1 MRKCARAKDTTRRSS
16 DNALVPVTYDLY
28 DVCDVRL
35 AGHMNTPFNRI
46 TLIVL
51 DGAGIGAMPDASE
64 WGDSG
69 ADTLG
74 HICESRQLRLPNLQS
89 LGLGNI
95 RPLAG
100 LPPLENVRGCYG
112 KCALRSN
119 GKDTTTGHWEMA
131 GIILERAFPTY
142 PNGFPQ
148 SVIDQFVARSHVP
161 GILGNIPASGTE
173 IIKQLGDE
181 HVKTSKPIVY
191 TSADSV
197 FQIAAHEEIIPL
209 ERLYEIC
216 EIARDLLRGEHEV
229 GRVIARPFLGKPGSF
244 FRTENRHDYAV
255 PPPRE
260 NLLPVLSANGLDVV
274 AIGKIASIY
283 DSTGVTQ
290 DISAKNNEQSI
301 NQTIRALEQQTRGL
315 VFSNLVDF
323 DMLYGHRRDTEG
335 YARALEHFDSRWPEI
350 ETVMRNDDLVI
361 ITADH
366 GNDPTYPGTDH
377 TREYAPLLVF
387 GKVAKAGINL
397 GSRRSLADI
406 GKTIAENFGL
416 SLDSGESFLDEIVL
430 V

>member
-1 MRKCARAKDTTRRSS
+1 MVGNKTSFKR
-16 DNALVPVTYDLY
+16 VV
-28 DVCDVRL
+28 
-35 AGHMNTPFNRI
+35 I
-46 TLIVL
+46 IVL
-51 DGAGIGAMPDASE
+51 DGAGIGAMPDAPE
-64 WGDSG
+64 WGDAGS
-69 ADTLG
+69 DTFG
-74 HICESRQLRLPNLQS
+74 HICESREVRLPNLQG

-95 RPLAG
+95 RRLAG
-100 LPPLENVRGCYG
+100 VEAIENPRGSYG

-148 SVIDQFVARSHVP
+148 SILDQFIKRTHVP

-173 IIKQLGDE
+173 VIKDLGAE
-181 HVKTSKPIVY
+181 HVKTGKPIVY

-209 ERLYEIC
+209 DRLYEIC
-216 EIARDLLRGEHEV
+216 ETARDLLRGEHEV
-229 GRVIARPFLGKPGSF
+229 GRVIARPFLGAPGSF
-244 FRTENRHDYAV
+244 YRTENRHDYAV

-260 NLLPVLSANGLDVV
+260 NLLPLLQENGLDVV
-274 AIGKIASIY
+274 CIGKIASIY

-290 DISAKNNEQSI
+290 DLTAKNNEQSI
-301 NQTIRALEQQTRGL
+301 DQTIRALRDHTRGL
-315 VFSNLVDF
+315 IFSNLVDF

-350 ETVMRNDDLVI
+350 EAAMGDGDLVI
-361 ITADH
+361 LTADH

-377 TREYAPLLVF
+377 TREYAPLVVF
-387 GKVAKAGINL
+387 GKRAKPGVDL
-397 GSRRSLADI
+397 GTRSSLADI

-416 SLDSGESFLDEIVL
+416 NLHAGESFLDEILPGVL
-430 V
+430 A